1 MIVLGID
8 PGLANTGW
16 GVIETRGS
24 VARAR
29 AYGCIHSEADEP
41 LHERLGNICQQIGEV
56 IERYAPT
63 AVSIE
68 DIFFGQNTR
77 SAILTAHARGAA
89 LVACS
94 QAGVEVGSYTPMQIK
109 QAVVGTG
116 AADKRQVTYMVR
128 NVLSL
133 DHDPKPDHCADALA
147 AAVPRQPLEDLR
159 GLRGAGWRG
168 GPQARG
174 GPQRPHGFHRTR
186 QEGGRMI
193 VQLTGTL
200 VELTASVA
208 VLDVSGVGYE
218 LGISSVTASGMPEVG
233 TPGVT
238 LLTRLVVRE
247 DSMTL
252 FGFSTREERALFDR
266 LCAISGVGPK
276 LALAVLSTFTP
287 SALAGVV
294 VAQDASMMSSVPG
307 VGKKLASRL
316 LLELESV
323 FAKDPTLVSL
333 AGAAALPSRGT
344 IAVPAVASSGVA
356 DDVTAALLAMGFTS
370 EEATLALEGYEEA
383 GATTTKAALS
393 YALKRLGRR
402 S

>member
-1 MIVLGID
+1 
-8 PGLANTGW
+8 
-16 GVIETRGS
+16 
-24 VARAR
+24 
-29 AYGCIHSEADEP
+29 
-41 LHERLGNICQQIGEV
+41 
-56 IERYAPT
+56 
-63 AVSIE
+63 
-68 DIFFGQNTR
+68 
-77 SAILTAHARGAA
+77 
-89 LVACS
+89 
-94 QAGVEVGSYTPMQIK
+94 
-109 QAVVGTG
+109 
-116 AADKRQVTYMVR
+116 
-128 NVLSL
+128 
-133 DHDPKPDHCADALA
+133 
-147 AAVPRQPLEDLR
+147 
-159 GLRGAGWRG
+159 
-168 GPQARG
+168 
-174 GPQRPHGFHRTR
+174 
-186 QEGGRMI
+186 MI

-333 AGAAALPSRGT
+333 AGAAALPSRGA
-344 IAVPAVASSGVA
+344 IAVPAAASSGVA

-370 EEATLALEGYEEA
+370 EEATLALEGYEEV